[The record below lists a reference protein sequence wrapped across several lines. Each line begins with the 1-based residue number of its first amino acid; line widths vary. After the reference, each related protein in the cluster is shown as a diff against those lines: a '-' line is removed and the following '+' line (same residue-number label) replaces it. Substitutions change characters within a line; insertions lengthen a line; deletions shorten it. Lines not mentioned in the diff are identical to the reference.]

1 MKAGDKVV
9 TNGKIYKNKI
19 AKQEKPKGEPVVW
32 VGKFKVEKLNSSS
45 RPICITKNALANN
58 FPFQDL
64 YVSPNHSIV
73 IDGEMVLAKDLVNEN
88 TIYQDME
95 CEDVEYYHLECEN
108 HNTVIANG
116 VLSESY
122 LNMDNR
128 SVFENSLKIHRKKN
142 VKTEMSKILAL

>member
-1 MKAGDKVV
+1 
-9 TNGKIYKNKI
+9 
-19 AKQEKPKGEPVVW
+19 
-32 VGKFKVEKLNSSS
+32 
-45 RPICITKNALANN
+45 
-58 FPFQDL
+58 
-64 YVSPNHSIV
+64 
-73 IDGEMVLAKDLVNEN
+73 LAKDLVNEN

-108 HNTVIANG
+108 HSTIIANG